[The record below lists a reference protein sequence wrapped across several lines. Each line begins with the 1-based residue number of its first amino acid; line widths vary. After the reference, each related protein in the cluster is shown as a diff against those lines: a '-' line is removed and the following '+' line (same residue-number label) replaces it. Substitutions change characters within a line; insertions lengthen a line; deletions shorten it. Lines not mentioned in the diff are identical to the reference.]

1 MARSRASDYDHKRLA
16 ILNRSAELFSAYG
29 YDGASMNRIAEACGV
44 SKANLYHYYK
54 DKEGL
59 LFDVIRFHLQEL
71 LDVVEAADDPA
82 LSPEARLRALC
93 TALLEAYRGADSQ
106 HNVQITSLRL
116 LPADRQAELKGMERE
131 LVTTF
136 SDAVI
141 GIAPQLKGSK
151 LLKPVTMSLF
161 GMINWHYLW
170 FKNTGTVTRADYA
183 DLVTRLISD
192 GTRNLL
198 KQPSRAQP
206 KTQPKTQPKAPSKTS
221 KRAAAAG

>member
-29 YDGASMNRIAEACGV
+29 YDGASMNKIAEACGV

-93 TALLEAYRGADSQ
+93 TALLEAYRDAG
-106 HNVQITSLRL
+106 
-116 LPADRQAELKGMERE
+116 
-131 LVTTF
+131 
-136 SDAVI
+136 SDVAVI
-141 GIAPQLKGSK
+141 ASRPMKSAVARRDTLVALTDAQIG
-151 LLKPVTMSLF
+151 
-161 GMINWHYLW
+161 
-170 FKNTGTVTRADYA
+170 RASCRER
-183 DLVTRLISD
+183 V
-192 GTRNLL
+192 
-198 KQPSRAQP
+198 
-206 KTQPKTQPKAPSKTS
+206 
-221 KRAAAAG
+221 